1 MMKRRMDMMTPVE
14 YFAPKS
20 IEEAISLLSQYG
32 EKAKV
37 VSGGTDLLRQ
47 LKHEAAVPECLI
59 SLGGIHE
66 LEFIKYDEISGL
78 RVGALT
84 TIVNVANSS
93 LIRGKFSIL
102 AQAAGMLGTPAVRNQ
117 ATIGGNLCNAA
128 PSADTAPA
136 LLVLGAMVKIA
147 GIEGEKVIPIE
158 DFFTGPGLTILGDG
172 YILTEIQI
180 PNLPPHSR
188 GCYLKQTRRQ
198 GSDLAVVG
206 VAALVVM
213 EGEIL
218 RDVRIALGAVAPTPI
233 RAKKA
238 EGMLRGKKLDAKL
251 VEETGQAASYESMP
265 IDDLR
270 GSADYR
276 RRLVAVLTKRAL
288 TQAVLQVQSEVR

>member
-1 MMKRRMDMMTPVE
+1 MMTPVE

-32 EKAKV
+32 KKAKV
-37 VSGGTDLLRQ
+37 VSGGTDFLMQ
-47 LKHEAAVPECLI
+47 LKHGAAVPECLI

-66 LEFIKYDEISGL
+66 LDFIKYDEMCGL

-93 LIRGKFSIL
+93 WIRRKFSIL

-136 LLVLGAMVKIA
+136 LLVLGATVKIA
-147 GIEGEKVIPIE
+147 GVEGERVLPIE

-172 YILTEIQI
+172 HILTEIQI
-180 PNLPPHSR
+180 PNLQPHSR
-188 GCYLKQTRRQ
+188 GGYLKQTRRQ

-218 RDVRIALGAVAPTPI
+218 KDVRIALGAVAPTPI

-288 TQAVLQVQSEVR
+288 SHAVQQVESEVR